1 MAKIDFKKFKMFT
14 DITQERTVEVDA
26 RKTVADVLYIQF
38 SGIAAH
44 DLAFRIYRSEGE
56 MEVNDEEASLLMQ
69 LGEQSTGVFR
79 DSLHAALD
87 KGEAEAE
94 AEATQPKGN

>member
-1 MAKIDFKKFKMFT
+1 M
-14 DITQERTVEVDA
+14 EVDA
-26 RKTVADVLYIQF
+26 RKTVADVLYMQF

-56 MEVNDEEASLLMQ
+56 MEVNDEEAELLTQ
-69 LGEQSTGVFR
+69 LGDRSTGVFR

-87 KGEAEAE
+87 TGEAEAAQGEAEAE
-94 AEATQPKGN
+94 AAQTNGN